1 MSYSKIL
8 CHSWYYHYTHIWI
21 YVHQKVKKLE
31 VIFEEELVDDI
42 GVGEGNGDFG
52 ISVVGVVND
61 VGDVVIVWGEGFEDV
76 VVIVEIEG
84 DGVGHVFSP

>member
-1 MSYSKIL
+1 M
-8 CHSWYYHYTHIWI
+8 
-21 YVHQKVKKLE
+21 KKLE
-31 VIFEEELVDDI
+31 VIFEEELVDDV
-42 GVGEGNGDFG
+42 GVGEGDGDFG

>member
-1 MSYSKIL
+1 M
-8 CHSWYYHYTHIWI
+8 
-21 YVHQKVKKLE
+21 KKLE

>member
-1 MSYSKIL
+1 M
-8 CHSWYYHYTHIWI
+8 
-21 YVHQKVKKLE
+21 
-31 VIFEEELVDDI
+31 VDNI
-42 GVGEGNGDFG
+42 GVGEGDGNFG